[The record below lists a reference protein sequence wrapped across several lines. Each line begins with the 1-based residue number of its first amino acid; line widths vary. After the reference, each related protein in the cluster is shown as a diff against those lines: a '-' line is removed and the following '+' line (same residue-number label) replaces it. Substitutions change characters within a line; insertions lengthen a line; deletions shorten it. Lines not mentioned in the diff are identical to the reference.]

1 MAHVRKKS
9 LSLFSLVVFA
19 LFLCAGSSHAQT
31 VKSQIQSMSGWQHC
45 AACAGA
51 GGSGPSASVTM
62 AQHISS
68 PSMTGN
74 SSRHTIASSRA
85 YADALW
91 WKQLG
96 AVNSAKNLVYDLYF
110 YIKTPQY
117 SQALEFDANQ
127 ANGNHRWVFGTQCNI
142 GAGHWDIWANGAGK
156 WTSTGIPCHAPAAY
170 KWHHLTWEFKR
181 SGTTGVTFV
190 SFTYDGVKHYINRT
204 YPAKL
209 SGSQEL
215 NVAFQMDM
223 RSNHVSYS
231 TWLDKVSLK
240 YW

>member
-1 MAHVRKKS
+1 MKNNLRKS
-9 LSLFSLVVFA
+9 LLAMMLLAVMTAV
-19 LFLCAGSSHAQT
+19 AGSASAQT
-31 VKSQIQSMSGWQHC
+31 VKSAIQSMTGWQHC
-45 AACAGA
+45 DACAGNNA
-51 GGSGPSASVTM
+51 SGPAARVTM
-62 AQHISS
+62 AQHQTS

-74 SSRHTIASSRA
+74 STSYTIASGTP
-85 YADALW
+85 YADGLW

-96 AVNSAKNLVYDLYF
+96 AVNTATNLVYDLYF

-142 GAGHWDIWANGAGK
+142 AAGVWDIWANAAGK
-156 WTSTGIPCHAPAAY
+156 WTSTGIHCSAPTAFT
-170 KWHHLTWEFKR
+170 WHHLTWEFKR
-181 SGTTGVTFV
+181 SGNYVTFV
-190 SFTYDGVKHYINRT
+190 AFTYDGVKHYLNKT
-204 YPAKL
+204 YPAKT

-223 RSNHVSYS
+223 KANHVTYS
-231 TWLDKVSLK
+231 TWLDQVSLK

>member
-1 MAHVRKKS
+1 MAQARTKS
-9 LSLFSLVVFA
+9 LPFFVLVFLATFLFVA
-19 LFLCAGSSHAQT
+19 SSPAQT
-31 VKSQIQSMSGWQHC
+31 VKSSIQSMSGWSHC
-45 AACAGA
+45 DSCAGM
-51 GGSGPSASVTM
+51 GGSGPGASLSL
-62 AQHISS
+62 AQHLSS
-68 PSMTGN
+68 PSLSGN
-74 SSRHTIASSRA
+74 SSRYSISSSTA
-85 YADALW
+85 YADGLW

-96 AVNSAKNLVYDLYF
+96 AVNSATNLVYDLYF

-127 ANGNHRWVFGTQCNI
+127 ANGSHRWVFGTQCNI
-142 GAGHWDIWANGAGK
+142 AAGHWDIWANGAGK
-156 WTSTGIPCHAPAAY
+156 WTSTGIHCSAPSAY

-181 SGTTGVTFV
+181 SSGYVTFV
-190 SFTYDGVKHYINRT
+190 AFTYDGVKHYINKS
-204 YPAKL
+204 YPAK
-209 SGSQEL
+209 SSSVNEL